1 MNRHYHI
8 ITCDD
13 ESTLDNFVNMGIVG
27 IRSVKSKK
35 GSLKKTVELNWDI
48 LADIAR
54 PDFDSF

>member
-13 ESTLDNFVNMGIVG
+13 ENTLDNFVNMGIVG
-27 IRSVKSKK
+27 IRLVIRGNINS
-35 GSLKKTVELNWDI
+35 TVRMNWDI

-54 PDFDSF
+54 